1 MADVS
6 TRRLAEKTAA
16 QAKSTF
22 DRTATAAAAETQR
35 AEQSALTALTGVR
48 ECYLKMLDMAH
59 ENTSAGFDFARELAS
74 VQSPSEI
81 VEVWSARTRSAYE
94 TFSEQS
100 KELSDLVQK
109 VATSTAQPIAKGLTS
124 PFRVAS

>member
-1 MADVS
+1 MWRRDSSASLGGNGMAEVS
-6 TRRLAEKTAA
+6 TRRIAEKTVA

-22 DRTATAAAAETQR
+22 DATGTAAAAETQR
-35 AEQSALTALTGVR
+35 VEQSALTALTGVR
-48 ECYLKMLDMAH
+48 QCYLKMLDIAH
-59 ENTSAGFDFARELAS
+59 ENTVAGFDFARELAS

-100 KELSDLVQK
+100 KELSDL
-109 VATSTAQPIAKGLTS
+109 
-124 PFRVAS
+124 